1 MAKQRSSVQKRER
14 EQLKRQRERKK
25 AEKAARKRERRLNHD
40 SEGAAPPPEDV
51 GVTPGADGRNTGP
64 CEE

>member
-25 AEKAARKRERRLNHD
+25 AEKAARKRERRLNRD
-40 SEGAAPPPEDV
+40 PQGTGALPEEADVKPGASGENTEPPE
-51 GVTPGADGRNTGP
+51 
-64 CEE
+64 E